1 MFSPAFHP
9 KTHDDVYS
17 FPKSNTTIKCIF
29 LASLKFLDYLPSHGL
44 KFHLKNIFMLTI
56 WLSMACLLSPKE
68 SPQVWKE
75 GAHLFCNLFSSLGR
89 KGMTPRREQK
99 AGD

>member
-44 KFHLKNIFMLTI
+44 KIPFKKHIYAHNLAFYGMPSISQRISSGLEGRSTPILQSIQFLR
-56 WLSMACLLSPKE
+56 
-68 SPQVWKE
+68 KE
-75 GAHLFCNLFSSLGR
+75 GNDPEERTEG
-89 KGMTPRREQK
+89 K
-99 AGD
+99 